1 MKQDV
6 RERRRRAGVGA
17 LLVALGGLWLASL
30 AVPPVLLLRWR
41 ETRLRELA
49 TAGVQ
54 ADWEGFREDMRAQSG
69 RSGPVQHKVP
79 RSAEPPELVWLRDYP
94 ALAVIAWVTFAGV
107 LGGFL
112 ALVVAGIV
120 RSPPVRR

>member
-1 MKQDV
+1 
-6 RERRRRAGVGA
+6 
-17 LLVALGGLWLASL
+17 
-30 AVPPVLLLRWR
+30 
-41 ETRLRELA
+41 
-49 TAGVQ
+49 
-54 ADWEGFREDMRAQSG
+54 
-69 RSGPVQHKVP
+69 VQHKVP

>member
-1 MKQDV
+1 
-6 RERRRRAGVGA
+6 
-17 LLVALGGLWLASL
+17 
-30 AVPPVLLLRWR
+30 
-41 ETRLRELA
+41 
-49 TAGVQ
+49 VQ